1 VNTKHLIEMKTMNGA
16 NGSNWGSRLCERP
29 SSH

>member
-1 VNTKHLIEMKTMNGA
+1 VDTKNLMKMNGA
-16 NGSNWGSRLCERP
+16 NGSNWGSRLCEGP